1 MRQIWGFGN
10 ERKTKE
16 ERINSNKKQD
26 ILFMLGD
33 EVMQKFAHVV
43 KLG

>member
-1 MRQIWGFGN
+1 MRQIWGFKN
-10 ERKTKE
+10 KRKTKE
-16 ERINSNKKQD
+16 ERMNSNKKQD

-33 EVMQKFAHVV
+33 VVMQKFTYVV